1 MPAPLLDALPVSEPT
16 VMVVPWHDPVVEAV
30 GYDVHSTYVELFWLN
45 VLGPTATWL
54 VRRLVRGL
62 DRYPLGYELD
72 LADTAGA
79 LGLGY
84 VHGATNPF
92 LRALHRCVLFGVA
105 QPYDGSLAVRRRL
118 PPVTGRHLL
127 RMPPSLRDT
136 HVEWMRPPSDAG
148 VAVAAAQ
155 AERARIFVAAMK
167 ALGDESAVIERQLLA
182 LGFAPPLVAELTG
195 LD

>member
-1 MPAPLLDALPVSEPT
+1 MSAQLAVLPVSEPT

-54 VRRLVRGL
+54 LRRMARGL

-105 QPYDGSLAVRRRL
+105 QPFAGGLAVRRRL
-118 PPVTGRHLL
+118 PPVAGRHLV
-127 RMPPSLRDT
+127 RMPPSLRET
-136 HVEWMRPPSDAG
+136 HADWVGPQRVD
-148 VAVAAAQ
+148 VAAAQ
-155 AERARIFVAAMK
+155 AERARIFVAAMA
-167 ALGDESAVIERQLLA
+167 ALGDEPEVVERQLLA

-195 LD
+195 FT

>member
-1 MPAPLLDALPVSEPT
+1 MSVQLLDVLPVSEPT

-54 VRRLVRGL
+54 LRRLARGL
-62 DRYPLGYELD
+62 DQYPFGYELD

-84 VHGATNPF
+84 VQGATNPF

-105 QPYDGSLAVRRRL
+105 QPYEGGIAVRRRL
-118 PPVTGRHLL
+118 PPVAGRHLS

-136 HVEWMRPPSDAG
+136 HVEWVRPHLTTGGSG
-148 VAVAAAQ
+148 AQ
-155 AERARIFVAAMK
+155 GERARIFVAAMT
-167 ALGDESAVIERQLLA
+167 ALGDEPEVIERQLLA
-182 LGFAPPLVAELTG
+182 LGFDPILVGELTG
-195 LD
+195 LG